1 MCAVRDAQSLAR
13 TKYDP
18 PLNAFGI
25 ACLAWSAS
33 ALFIFIAGAKAKI
46 DGPKYTLIV
55 CLLALIPALFTF
67 LALL

>member
-1 MCAVRDAQSLAR
+1 M
-13 TKYDP
+13 T

-33 ALFIFIAGAKAKI
+33 ALFIFIAGAKAEI

-67 LALL
+67 LALV